1 WKGEIAYRT
10 GKTDAAIAFMQ
21 QYLKAPTRNG
31 EVSSQNAR
39 YVLGYA
45 LLKKESYKQAK
56 EQFELVAKSVS
67 AATNNVEKDA
77 LVRAA

>member
-1 WKGEIAYRT
+1 ELINDQQVAQADNLLDVLLQAQENGNYFSLANFWKGEIAYRT

-45 LLKKESYKQAK
+45 LL
-56 EQFELVAKSVS
+56 
-67 AATNNVEKDA
+67 
-77 LVRAA
+77 